1 LKRGYDYNLD
11 RKAIKMRI
19 LVVND
24 DGIETK
30 GIEILAREA
39 AKFGEVWVVAP
50 DEQCSAMSQC
60 ITLRREISVKE
71 SPFPVRRFQ
80 PENFLAEKP
89 AEKESLLGGKFLPA
103 GEFRLGKGRAF
114 RIGGTPADCVRVA
127 VSYLMPERPD
137 YIFSGINF
145 GFNAGYDIAYSGT
158 VGAAMEGLMNGIPA
172 AAFSVDSNG
181 VYGAVEKY
189 LPGIIEEI
197 LGSEPLKG
205 EIWNVNFP
213 GCGGSACK
221 GILRER
227 RIAASPLYIDRYKER
242 TEADGTVYLSV
253 EGFLHDDIGTEN
265 DLEAVKNQYIS
276 IGKIPGVCL
285 GKSE

>member
-1 LKRGYDYNLD
+1 
-11 RKAIKMRI
+11 MRI

-24 DGIETK
+24 DGIEAK

-71 SPFPVRRFQ
+71 CPFPIRRFQ

-89 AEKESLLGGKFLPA
+89 AEKETLVGGRLLSA

-127 VSYLMPERPD
+127 LSYLMPERPD
-137 YIFSGINF
+137 YVFSGINF
-145 GFNAGYDIAYSGT
+145 GYNTGYDIAYSGT
-158 VGAAMEGLMNGIPA
+158 VGAAMEGLVNGIPS
-172 AAFSVDSNG
+172 AAFSVDANG
-181 VYGAVEKY
+181 VYGTAEKY
-189 LPGIIEEI
+189 LPEIIEEI
-197 LGSEPLKG
+197 LGSEPMKG

-213 GCGGSACK
+213 GCGIADCK
-221 GILRER
+221 GILRNR
-227 RIAASPLYIDRYKER
+227 RIAGAHLYIDTYKER
-242 TEADGTVYLSV
+242 LTEDGTVYLSV
-253 EGFLHDDIGTEN
+253 EGSFHDDIGTEN
-265 DLEAVKNQYIS
+265 DLAAVKNRFIS
-276 IGKIPGVCL
+276 IGKISGMVFQ
-285 GKSE
+285 K